1 MLGHFPLGFVSDQM
15 RLAFGNV
22 FVLEMQA
29 DRRKKLYEVED
40 LSGDCVTT
48 WEITERASVQAL
60 ENPA

>member
-1 MLGHFPLGFVSDQM
+1 MG
-15 RLAFGNV
+15 LAFGNV

>member
-1 MLGHFPLGFVSDQM
+1 MLDHFPLGFVPDKM
-15 RLAFGNV
+15 KLAFGNV

-48 WEITERASVQAL
+48 WEITERASVQDL

>member
-1 MLGHFPLGFVSDQM
+1 MLDHFPHGFVPDQLG
-15 RLAFGNV
+15 LAFGNV

-40 LSGDCVTT
+40 LSGDCVTN
-48 WEITERASVQAL
+48 WEIKERASVQAL

>member
-1 MLGHFPLGFVSDQM
+1 MLDHFTLGFVPDQM